1 MTEGKELRERQ
12 REKNCG
18 NDRGKGGEEMT
29 KEAKAYRMKFEP
41 LVLKELILECDI
53 PQGGIARATR
63 LSRPAVNL
71 AINRG
76 YLPVRCPEF
85 KKNIEKILRENT
97 AAMQWLLE
105 RGIKVEDVWQPLGRE
120 MRNSF
125 PKGAGKRI
133 RDGKRFQAMLPGNPD
148 IITISWEVEMIT
160 QEAMR
165 HFKLF
170 RNPFIDD
177 IQKDADIYMS
187 DEHCYIEAAML
198 DAARHGGFLAVI
210 GEVGSGKSVMRRKVV
225 EHLRKDGDVIVIFP
239 HIVDKTRLTAA
250 SICDAIVMDLSD
262 EKPKIRLEQKTRQ
275 VQKLLL
281 ERSKQGYRSVL
292 IIEEAHDMDTKVLKY
307 LKRFY
312 EIEDGYKKLLGIIL
326 IGQTELKHTFTEA
339 QHVGMREVI
348 RRVQIA
354 EIKGL
359 NGNIKDYLELK
370 FNRVNAEVDKVF
382 DGEAFKALSKR
393 LTSTDRQNKTISHAY
408 PLLVNNYTAKAMN
421 LAYEM
426 GERMVTEN
434 VVLAI

>member
-1 MTEGKELRERQ
+1 MTRNSR
-12 REKNCG
+12 
-18 NDRGKGGEEMT
+18 
-29 KEAKAYRMKFEP
+29 AYKMKFEP
-41 LVLKELILECDI
+41 LVLKELVLSCDI
-53 PQGGIARATR
+53 PQGVLAKETGLARPTI
-63 LSRPAVNL
+63 NL

-76 YLPVRCPEF
+76 YLPVRSHDF
-85 KKNIEKILRENT
+85 KKIVERIVRDNQDAI
-97 AAMQWLLE
+97 QWLME
-105 RGIKVEDVWQPLGRE
+105 RGLKIEDIWQPLGKN
-120 MRNSF
+120 MRKAQ
-125 PKGAGKRI
+125 PKGRGHRI
-133 RDGKRFQAMLPGNPD
+133 SAAHKLKAMIPGDPD
-148 IITISWEVEMIT
+148 IVTISWEVEMIE
-160 QEAMR
+160 QETMK

-187 DEHCYIEAAML
+187 DEHRYIEAAML
-198 DAARHGGFLAVI
+198 DASRHGGFLAVI

-225 EHLRKDGDVIVIFP
+225 EQLRRDGDVIVIYP

-292 IIEEAHDMDTKVLKY
+292 IIEEAHDMDTRVLKY

-359 NGNIKDYLELK
+359 NGNIKDYLNLK
-370 FNRVNAEVDKVF
+370 FKRVNAEVDKIF
-382 DGEAFKALSKR
+382 DNDAFKALSKR
-393 LTSTDRQNKTISHAY
+393 LTSTDRQNKNISHAY
-408 PLLVNNYTAKAMN
+408 PLLVNNYAAKAMN
-421 LAYEM
+421 LAFEM
-426 GERMVTEN
+426 GEKNVTEN